1 MSNIKVAIN
10 GFGRIGRLTFRA
22 LLKMD
27 NVEVVALNDLT
38 DAKTLAHLFKY
49 DSVHGKYP
57 GEVSSENDHII
68 VDGKN
73 YRVYAEKD
81 PVSLPWKEL
90 GVDVVAEC
98 TGIFRTRE
106 KLEKHTQAGASK
118 VVLSVPANSAQD
130 VDITIVLGV
139 NGEQLKPEHRFI
151 SNASCTTNCLAPIA
165 KVLNDSFGIKHG
177 LINTIHSYTNDQ
189 IILDAPHKD
198 LRRARAAAMSI
209 IPTSTGAAKAIGLV
223 IPELAGKLDGLSMRV
238 PTPDGSV
245 VDLTCEMNGPVNKD
259 DVNAAMKQAAEGS
272 MKGILEYCTEPVVS
286 IDIVDNLHSSI
297 FDSKLTQV
305 INGTCVKVIAWYDN
319 EAGYSQ
325 RFAELVVQAGML

>member
-10 GFGRIGRLTFRA
+10 GFGRIGRLTFKA
-22 LLKMD
+22 LLKMN
-27 NVEVVALNDLT
+27 NVEIVALNDLT

-49 DSVHGKYP
+49 DSVHGKYE
-57 GEVSSENDHII
+57 GVVSYENDHII

-81 PVSLPWKEL
+81 PAALPWKEL

-98 TGIFRTRE
+98 TGLFRTRE
-106 KLEKHTQAGASK
+106 KLEKHTQAGARK
-118 VVLSVPANSAQD
+118 VVLSVPANSSQD

-139 NGEQLKPEHRFI
+139 NGEQLKPEHLFV
-151 SNASCTTNCLAPIA
+151 SNASCTTNCLAPVV

-223 IPELAGKLDGLSMRV
+223 IPEMAGKLDGLSMRV

-245 VDLTCEMNGPVNKD
+245 VDLTCEMNAPVTKED
-259 DVNAAMKQAAEGS
+259 INAAMKQAAEGA
-272 MKGILEYCTEPVVS
+272 MKGVLEYCTDPIVS
-286 IDIVDNLHSSI
+286 VDIVDNLHSSI
-297 FDSKLTQV
+297 FDSNLTMV
-305 INGTCVKVIAWYDN
+305 LNGTCVKIIVWYDN

-325 RFAELVVQAGML
+325 RFAELVVKAGAL

>member
-1 MSNIKVAIN
+1 MSDIKIAIN
-10 GFGRIGRLTFRA
+10 GFGRIGRLTFRS
-22 LLKMD
+22 LLKMK
-27 NVEVVALNDLT
+27 NVEIVSMNDLT

-49 DSVHGKYP
+49 DSVHGKYE
-57 GEVSSENDHII
+57 GDVSYENDYLI
-68 VDGKN
+68 VDGKK
-73 YRVYAEKD
+73 YKVYAEKD
-81 PVSLPWKEL
+81 PSMLPWKDL

-106 KLEKHTQAGASK
+106 KMEKHIQAGAKK
-118 VVLSVPANSAQD
+118 VVLSVPANTAQD

-139 NGEQLKPEHRFI
+139 NAEQLKPEHRFI

-209 IPTSTGAAKAIGLV
+209 IPTSTGAAKAVGLV
-223 IPELAGKLDGLSMRV
+223 IPELDGKLDGLSMRV

-245 VDLTCEMNGPVNKD
+245 VDLTCEMNRPVTKEE
-259 DVNAAMKQAAEGS
+259 VNAAMKQASEGS
-272 MKGILEYCTEPVVS
+272 MKGILEYCTDPIVS

-305 INGTCVKVIAWYDN
+305 LDNTFVKVISWYDN

-325 RFAELVVQAGML
+325 RFAELIVKAGSL